1 MSRRLATREAYRL
14 WAPIWDTFASPIVQ
28 LEHRH
33 LTGWLQ
39 NLEGKTFLDI
49 GCGTGRWMTHAHAQ
63 GARVAGVDLSLE
75 MLQHALGK
83 PGLRG
88 RIALADMAHM
98 PLANES
104 ADVVLCALALGH
116 HPDPMRV
123 LDALLRLTRH
133 GGLLILTDFH
143 PEAIRNGWKRTFE
156 HEGESIEVESYP
168 YEIGDVLTRS
178 EISGYSLE
186 QLLEV
191 PFGPA
196 EEQIFIDAGRA
207 DLLPRVRNIPAV
219 ALIAMRRQ

>member
-14 WAPIWDTFASPIVQ
+14 WAPIWDSFASPIVQ
-28 LEHRH
+28 LERRH

-39 NLEGKTFLDI
+39 DLEGKTFLDI
-49 GCGTGRWMTHAHAQ
+49 GCGTGRWMTHALGR
-63 GARVAGVDLSLE
+63 GAHVFGIDISLE

-83 PGLRG
+83 AGLRG
-88 RIALADMAHM
+88 RIALADMAHT
-98 PLANES
+98 PLANEI

-123 LDALLRLTRH
+123 LDTLLQLPRQ

-143 PEAIRNGWKRTFE
+143 PEAIRNGWKRTFK

-168 YEIGDVLTRS
+168 YELGDVLARS
-178 EISGYSLE
+178 EKSGYSLE

-196 EEQIFIDAGRA
+196 EEQIFIDSGRA

-219 ALIAMRRQ
+219 ALMALRRQ